1 MAHRRRKTFTIVVVA
16 VLVAAAVVA
25 AKEAR
30 RRKQIASATAAEIR
44 SQLDDLDPATRA
56 MVRAE
61 LATDVVGRLRDRG

>member
-1 MAHRRRKTFTIVVVA
+1 MT
-16 VLVAAAVVA
+16 AAVVA

-30 RRKQIASATAAEIR
+30 RRKQIASKTAAEIR

-61 LATDVVGRLRDRG
+61 LASDVVSGLRDRD

>member
-1 MAHRRRKTFTIVVVA
+1 MARRRRAVLTVVVVA
-16 VLVAAAVVA
+16 VVVTAAVVA

-30 RRKQIASATAAEIR
+30 RRKQIASETAAEIR

-61 LATDVVGRLRDRG
+61 LASDVVGRGRDKP